1 MESIMEHCAKIL
13 GKDPT
18 DFKVQ
23 NLYKKGQVC
32 YFLNFQAKININT
45 FDITVSKLGEGSF

>member
-32 YFLNFQAKININT
+32 YFLNFQAKINIT